1 MVRVNRV
8 LATLLM
14 AGALGAAQA
23 AGVVGNTF
31 PADFP
36 VIEDT
41 SLGKP
46 VIGFGA
52 AGPVVRT
59 PVIFLH
65 GNNDTPFPT
74 ACNPLGRVQAFAQN
88 LADRGY
94 ATSELWALGYQGDQ
108 CNLGADQTN
117 RSRIAHTVAANVPD
131 LSRFVQAVLAYT
143 GAKEVD
149 IVAHSLGVPLA
160 REWMRQ
166 EDTHRLVRR
175 LVAID
180 GPNHGI
186 INCSPNPLNYFQAPA
201 AGGFTPNSE
210 VCKEFGSP
218 DTPFLKRLNRGGDTP
233 APTRVLV
240 IRNADKSFVYFP
252 VQDGYI
258 APVPAED
265 SFGRPT
271 DFSKSARLQ
280 GAQELNLTGQGAY
293 DTVLGTSHLGILN
306 SPESWQATFDFLT
319 ARGHRH

>member
-1 MVRVNRV
+1 MNRISRV
-8 LATLLM
+8 LAALLA
-14 AGALGAAQA
+14 AGACVGVQAQTVGSSLP
-23 AGVVGNTF
+23 AG
-31 PADFP
+31 FP

-52 AGPVVRT
+52 AGPVARV

-74 ACNPLGRVQAFAQN
+74 ACNPFGRVQAFAQY

-131 LSRFVQAVLAYT
+131 LSRFVAAVLAYT
-143 GAKEVD
+143 GAREVD

-166 EDTHRLVRR
+166 EGAFHTVRR
-175 LVAID
+175 FVAID

-186 INCSPNPLNYFQAPA
+186 INCSPNPLNYFQLPA

-210 VCKEFGSP
+210 ICKELGSP
-218 DTPFLKRLNRGGDTP
+218 DTPFLKRLNRGDDTP
-233 APTRVLV
+233 GPTRALV

-252 VQDGYI
+252 IQDGAI

-265 SFGRPT
+265 SFGQPT
-271 DFSKSARLQ
+271 DFSRSASLQ
-280 GAQELNLTGQGAY
+280 GAAELNLVGQGAF
-293 DTVLGTSHLGILN
+293 DTILGTSHLGILN
-306 SPESWQATFDFLT
+306 SPQTWAATFAFLT
-319 ARGHRH
+319 ARPRH

>member
-1 MVRVNRV
+1 MNRIPRLFSML
-8 LATLLM
+8 LA
-14 AGALGAAQA
+14 AGAIACAHAQS
-23 AGVVGNTF
+23 VVGNTF

-36 VIEDT
+36 AIEDT
-41 SLGKP
+41 SLAKP

-52 AGPVVRT
+52 AGQVKRT

-74 ACNPLGRVQAFAQN
+74 ACNPFGRVQAFAQY

-108 CNLGADQTN
+108 CNLATDQTN

-131 LSRFVQAVLAYT
+131 LSRFVAAVLAYT
-143 GAKEVD
+143 GAHEVD

-166 EDTHRLVRR
+166 ENAYQKVRR
-175 LVAID
+175 FVAID

-186 INCSPNPLNYFQAPA
+186 INCSPNPLNYFQLPA
-201 AGGFTPNSE
+201 AGGFTPSSE
-210 VCKEFGSP
+210 ICKELGSP
-218 DTPFLKRLNRGGDTP
+218 DTPFLRRLNRGDDTP
-233 APTRVLV
+233 NPTRVLV

-252 VQDGYI
+252 IQDGAI

-271 DFSKSARLQ
+271 DFSRSARLQ
-280 GAQELNLTGQGAY
+280 GAAELNLIGQGAF
-293 DTVLGTSHLGILN
+293 DPVLGTAHLGILN
-306 SPESWQATFDFLT
+306 SPQTWGATFDFLT
-319 ARGHRH
+319 ARPRH